1 MKVSVRS
8 RGYGGCF
15 LTHIL
20 HSIYVPNLVIE
31 VPLNNKETMLQ
42 RQISIERDETETGL
56 EALEEPL
63 KAKKR
68 RESRPGRGNANS
80 KRETQNCC

>member
-1 MKVSVRS
+1 M
-8 RGYGGCF
+8 YL
-15 LTHIL
+15 LT
-20 HSIYVPNLVIE
+20 YFTK

-42 RQISIERDETETGL
+42 RQISIDRDDPESGS

-68 RESRPGRGNANS
+68 MESRQGTT
-80 KRETQNCC
+80 KVHTQISSYWHMHS